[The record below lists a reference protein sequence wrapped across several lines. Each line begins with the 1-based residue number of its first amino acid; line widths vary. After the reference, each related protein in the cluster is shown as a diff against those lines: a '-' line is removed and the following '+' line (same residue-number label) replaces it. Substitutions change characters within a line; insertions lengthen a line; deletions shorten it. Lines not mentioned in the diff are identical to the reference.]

1 MKLSPEKKYK
11 KAIKEFEKAYAY
23 YLQANNEYI
32 EHIKNKGAQNTAA
45 PKKKKRKKSKLKAA

>member
-1 MKLSPEKKYK
+1 MKLSPEKKHK

-32 EHIKNKGAQNTAA
+32 EHIKNKGTQNAETQ
-45 PKKKKRKKSKLKAA
+45 KKKKRKKRKTKDV